1 MANIPKKITLILSD
15 SNHEFIN
22 KLSLE
27 KYATFVN
34 DCITYFRLCYQS
46 NQLAGYTLD
55 ALQNI
60 IASNASASNKD
71 LLLLEDKNAIDT
83 IRNIE
88 ELSHV
93 FTTVADMLA
102 KVDEDN

>member
-1 MANIPKKITLILSD
+1 MANIPKKITLILTD
-15 SNHEFIN
+15 SNYEFLN

-27 KYATFVN
+27 KYSYFVN

-46 NQLAGYTLD
+46 NQLTEYTLD

-60 IASNASASNKD
+60 IASNKD
-71 LLLLEDKNAIDT
+71 LLSLEDRIDT

-93 FTTVADMLA
+93 FTTVADMLP
-102 KVDEDN
+102 KVDKDN

>member
-46 NQLAGYTLD
+46 NQLAEYTLD

-60 IASNASASNKD
+60 IASNKD
-71 LLLLEDKNAIDT
+71 LLSLEDRIDT

-88 ELSHV
+88 ELSRV
-93 FTTVADMLA
+93 FTTVADMLP
-102 KVDEDN
+102 KVDKDN